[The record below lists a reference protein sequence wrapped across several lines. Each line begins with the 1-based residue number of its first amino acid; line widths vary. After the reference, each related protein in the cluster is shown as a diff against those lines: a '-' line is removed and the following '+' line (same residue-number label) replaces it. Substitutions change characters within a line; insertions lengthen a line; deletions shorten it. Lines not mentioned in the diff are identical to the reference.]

1 MNGDDYLLRP
11 MHEGDIYQ
19 AIQIDKEAFPENNSS
34 PAFKRELRENKLSLY
49 LVVVDESTSYERWAE
64 SNGLPDDKTPT
75 KSYQNKL
82 SSTIWR
88 ILKGRDE
95 FVEST
100 KELIVGYIG
109 IWSVIDQGHI
119 ISIAVRESHRKVGI
133 GELMVIGAV
142 ESNQLI
148 GNNELTLEVRVSN
161 EAAQNLYKKFGFKI
175 VGRRK
180 QYYSDNRE
188 DAYIMTTSGIDS
200 EEYGEMMENLRLAYT
215 QKWGLRPRYL
225 DQLN

>member
-1 MNGDDYLLRP
+1 
-11 MHEGDIYQ
+11 MHEGDIPQ

-49 LVVVDESTSYERWAE
+49 LVVVDESISYERWAE
-64 SNGLPDDKTPT
+64 SRGLPDFATTT
-75 KSYQNKL
+75 KNYRNKF

-88 ILKGRDE
+88 MLKGREELVD
-95 FVEST
+95 ST
-100 KELIVGYIG
+100 KELVVGYIG

-119 ISIAVRESHRKVGI
+119 ISIAVRETLRKAGI
-133 GELMVIGAV
+133 GELMIIGAV

-161 EAAQNLYKKFGFKI
+161 EAAQNLYKKFGFKV

-180 QYYSDNRE
+180 KYYSDNRE
-188 DAYIMTTSGIDS
+188 DAYIMTTSGIDTQ
-200 EEYGEMMENLRLAYT
+200 EYKEMMENLRLNYT
-215 QKWGLRPRYL
+215 QRWGLRPRYL

>member
-1 MNGDDYLLRP
+1 MD
-11 MHEGDIYQ
+11 EGDISQ
-19 AIQIDKEAFPENNSS
+19 AIQIDKEAFPENNAS

-49 LVVVDESTSYERWAE
+49 LVVVDESTTYKRWAE
-64 SNGLPDDKTPT
+64 PHGLPDLATPT
-75 KSYQNKL
+75 KNNRNKF
-82 SSTIWR
+82 SGTIWR
-88 ILKGRDE
+88 MLRGEEE
-95 FVEST
+95 FIEPT
-100 KELIVGYIG
+100 KELVVGYIG

-119 ISIAVRESHRKVGI
+119 ISIAVRQTHRKVGI

-161 EAAQNLYKKFGFKI
+161 DAAQNLYKKFGFKV

-188 DAYIMTTSGIDS
+188 DAYIMTTSQIGS
-200 EEYGEMMENLRLAYT
+200 EEYRELMENLRNTYT
-215 QKWGLRPRYL
+215 QRWGLRPRYL
-225 DQLN
+225 DGLN